1 MLLPE
6 HEAVIQQN
14 QAASNMD
21 QVSDICLVSY
31 ECRMNVVCHA
41 YYDNCNLSLV
51 AMLLML
57 LGLEALV
64 RCIRLLFACGSQHF
78 CSASVYNFR
87 QVARNLW
94 RLRALFS
101 IILHLV
107 TICLTSSHQYIRI
120 TVCPDNA
127 IFTSW

>member
-51 AMLLML
+51 
-57 LGLEALV
+57 
-64 RCIRLLFACGSQHF
+64 FS
-78 CSASVYNFR
+78 YNAFR
-87 QVARNLW
+87 A
-94 RLRALFS
+94 
-101 IILHLV
+101 
-107 TICLTSSHQYIRI
+107 
-120 TVCPDNA
+120 
-127 IFTSW
+127 